1 MKYWFKM
8 YINKLISV
16 KLSWMLKYLLNTCKT
31 HHKLLPLYFPRLSKL
46 INVIW
51 FISIL
56 LLYLNN
62 FQLKQFV
69 MAKKNTLNVK
79 ICIKNHNA

>member
-31 HHKLLPLYFPRLSKL
+31 HHKLLPLYFPHLSKL
-46 INVIW
+46 KCHLIYIHSFVI
-51 FISIL
+51 
-56 LLYLNN
+56 YLNN

-69 MAKKNTLNVK
+69 MAKKK
-79 ICIKNHNA
+79 YFEC